1 MKNIITFS
9 FINSL
14 ADKSANRAYDKIKDN
29 PKIIENIKHMLES
42 IKKVK
47 YDKNEL
53 TDNDYIQ
60 LFNYSYKFIYGF
72 ITKGFLL
79 LFISYI
85 LNITKETLVVA
96 GAFGI
101 IRIFSGG
108 LHFKSYVKCTIISIT
123 TIILLGLFSKYTTI
137 NICINTISFLLTGV
151 CILKFAPVENSNRK
165 YKSYERKK
173 FKSIA
178 LINLVLLLVLNMFIC
193 NTSVVFGIILA
204 GIITL
209 PVVNR
214 NTQC

>member
-1 MKNIITFS
+1 MKNILTFNL
-9 FINSL
+9 IDVL
-14 ADKSANRAYDKIKDN
+14 ANKSANKTFNKINNDSMSKS
-29 PKIIENIKHMLES
+29 NIQQMLEN

-47 YDKNEL
+47 YDNNEL

-85 LNITKETLVVA
+85 LNITIETLIVA

-108 LHFKSYVKCTIISIT
+108 LHFKSYVKCTLISIT
-123 TIILLGLFSKYTTI
+123 TIILLGLFSKYITI
-137 NICINTISFLLTGV
+137 NILINIISFLLTGV

-173 FKSIA
+173 FKCIA
-178 LINLVLLLVLNMFIC
+178 LINLVLLSGLNIFIC